1 MNHRYLALFGLKF
14 NPFIPEVPTDALCL
28 SPAVEHFCWRIEH
41 ALIHEGGFALITG
54 EPGTGKSVA
63 LRQLASRLDPIR
75 DIQVGVITH
84 PSAKL
89 ADFYRELG
97 DLFGVELS
105 VHNRWGGFKA
115 LRERWLHH
123 LQSTLIRPI
132 LLIDEAQEMPPNVL
146 AELRLLAAMHF
157 DSKLLLTVVLAG
169 DQRLHRKLRRD
180 ELLPLGSRIRVRL
193 NTEYAKPKVLRKTLD
208 HLLRAAGAPQ
218 LMTEPLKN
226 ALADHA
232 LGNYRVLTTLA
243 AELLDLAAQRELKQ
257 IDEQL
262 FFECFKNEAQRA

>member
-1 MNHRYLALFGLKF
+1 MNHRHLALYGLTF
-14 NPFIPEVPTDALCL
+14 NPFTPEVPTDALCRT
-28 SPAVEHFCWRIEH
+28 PAIDHFCWRIDN
-41 ALIHEGGFALITG
+41 ALIHEGGFAMITG

-63 LRQLASRLDPIR
+63 LRQLAQRLDAIR
-75 DIQVGVITH
+75 DVQVGVITH

-123 LQSTLIRPI
+123 LESTRIRPV
-132 LLIDEAQEMPPNVL
+132 LLIDEAQEMPPAVL

-157 DSKLLLTVVLAG
+157 DSKLLLTVVMAG
-169 DQRLHRKLRRD
+169 DQRLTNKLRRD

-193 NTEYAKPKVLRKTLD
+193 TTEYAKPKVLRETLD

-218 LMTEPLKN
+218 LMTESLKN

-243 AELLDLAAQRELKQ
+243 SELLDLAAQRELNQ

-262 FFECFKNEAQRA
+262 FFECFQPEARRP